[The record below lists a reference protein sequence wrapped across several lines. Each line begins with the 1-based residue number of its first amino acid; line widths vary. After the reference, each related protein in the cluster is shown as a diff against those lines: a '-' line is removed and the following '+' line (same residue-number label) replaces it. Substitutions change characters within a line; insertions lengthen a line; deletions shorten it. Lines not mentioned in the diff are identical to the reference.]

1 MVVLF
6 GVGCVKCKNA
16 CRDRFGAFAQL
27 SWSYILYAKY
37 MSKPSGEGRQVDSTV
52 TKGIYELIYHVIKY
66 NVVIC
71 STLYMY
77 LQL

>member
-27 SWSYILYAKY
+27 SWSYVLYAKY
-37 MSKPSGEGRQVDSTV
+37 MSKPRGEGRQVDSTV
-52 TKGIYELIYHVIKY
+52 TKGTYIICNKMQCCYLLPYIPVI
-66 NVVIC
+66 II
-71 STLYMY
+71 
-77 LQL
+77 